1 MTKVAKV
8 TDLKVHL
15 SRYLSSVKAGDDVLV
30 TERGAPIARLV
41 PVESSD
47 AGLEALRALEREGLM
62 RVGSGHLPK
71 GFWEIPRPRDAKA
84 TVRKAVAD
92 ERESGW

>member
-30 TERGAPIARLV
+30 TERGTPIARLV
-41 PVESSD
+41 PVVARRRSR
-47 AGLEALRALEREGLM
+47 RAARARTQGIGTTGQRTSAEGVL
-62 RVGSGHLPK
+62 GDS
-71 GFWEIPRPRDAKA
+71 RPRDAKA